1 MDLGISM
8 NKDELINRLIR
19 KIEMN
24 RAEAEHYA
32 AKAHEEP
39 ESFALWKELQGWY
52 EGRVSAF
59 QCAKDLLEGIS

>member
-1 MDLGISM
+1 MS
-8 NKDELINRLIR
+8 KDELINRLIR

-32 AKAHEEP
+32 QKAHEEP
-39 ESFALWKELQGWY
+39 ESFAVWKELQGWY

-59 QCAKDLLEGIS
+59 QCAKGLLEDS